1 MAGLPYGVY
10 LVGFKAVAITA
21 VQDLFEITAPS
32 DAVTV
37 IDELFWQQYAPGA
50 TNEFLTMALQ
60 RYGGAP
66 TSGSG
71 GTAPTPQQLFGGGGS
86 AGSTAEVN
94 NTTQITGGSLKWE
107 KAFGLNAQ
115 RLEWKDV
122 PQPPDVQVLSPTV
135 VFVWSMDTTPTTGLT
150 VNAHVK
156 ISEFGG

>member
-21 VQDLFEITAPS
+21 VQDLFEIKAPT

-37 IDELFWQQYAPGA
+37 IDEYFWQQYASGA
-50 TNEFLTMALQ
+50 TDEFLTMTIQ
-60 RYGGAP
+60 RIGGAP

-71 GTAPTPQQLFGGGGS
+71 GTAPTPQQLFPGGGS
-86 AGSTAEVN
+86 AGSVAEVN
-94 NTTQITGGSLKWE
+94 NTTQISGGSLKWE
-107 KAFGLNAQ
+107 KAFGLNAK

-122 PQPPDVQVLSPTV
+122 PKDEDTVVLSPGV
-135 VFVWSMDTTPTTGLT
+135 YFVWSMDTTPTTSLT